1 MATSVFINLP
11 VRDLQ
16 KSKDFYTSFGW
27 TLNPAFSDE
36 NAGCIVVSDTI
47 YVMILTHDHYQQF
60 TEKQIADTSTT
71 SAVLNA
77 ISVETPEEIDD
88 LVDKAIAAGGT
99 EGKPQ
104 DYGFMRSRTFAD
116 PDGHSWEVLWMDP
129 IAQTGNWEAVQEK
142 YPQQA

>member
-11 VRDLQ
+11 VKDLQ

-27 TLNPAFSDE
+27 TVNPSFSDD
-36 NAGCIVVSDTI
+36 NGCCIVVSDTI
-47 YVMILTHDHYQQF
+47 YVMILTHDHYRQF
-60 TEKQIADTSTT
+60 TDKQIADTSTT

-77 ISVETPEEIDD
+77 VSVETPEEIDS
-88 LVDKAIAAGGT
+88 LVEKALAAGAT

-104 DYGFMRSRTFAD
+104 DYGFMRSRTFTD

-129 IAQTGNWEAVQEK
+129 IAQTGDWSAVQEK